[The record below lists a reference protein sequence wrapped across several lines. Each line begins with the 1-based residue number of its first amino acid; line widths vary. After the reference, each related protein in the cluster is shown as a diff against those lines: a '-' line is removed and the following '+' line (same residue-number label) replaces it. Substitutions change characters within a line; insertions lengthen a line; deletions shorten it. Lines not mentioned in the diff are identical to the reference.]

1 MGVRRLGVRGSQ
13 ASLPFNH
20 QAGIPYR
27 VKESAQ
33 IEGVRSGGC
42 SPESSGEFFQEILP
56 RCGFRILGVGA
67 GGLGSSRVRDL

>member
-1 MGVRRLGVRGSQ
+1 MLAILQHSTQVAASPPPLQPPALGVPKEGGQVGVRRLGVRGSQ

-33 IEGVRSGGC
+33 IEGVRSGG
-42 SPESSGEFFQEILP
+42 
-56 RCGFRILGVGA
+56 
-67 GGLGSSRVRDL
+67 